1 MIVNTYNGFIRLVPM
16 PELAKALWTPTD
28 ERVAQSRMNQFAKKV
43 GKSDDL
49 YAWSIAQ
56 TGEFWSQVWDEC
68 GVIGHKGDRVFV
80 RNNAAAPIST
90 ARFFPDAQLSIVENF
105 LRKSGTSDGASE
117 ALVSIDENGFR
128 KSRSWNELALR
139 VAAIASAL
147 RQLGVIPGDRVA
159 AWLPNSIEA
168 VEVMLG
174 AASIGAVF
182 SSASPDF
189 GANGVT
195 DRFGQIEPK
204 VLVAVDGYR
213 YNGKDFD
220 CLERLVQIRDGL
232 PTLAATV
239 LVSNVSV
246 SEYTR
251 EGLLDYESFVSS
263 GMSSPVAPQRFD
275 FDHPWYVLY
284 SSGTTG
290 VPKCIV
296 HRTGGVLIQHM
307 KEHQLHCD
315 LGEDDRV
322 MYFTT
327 TGWMMWNWL
336 VSVLASGST
345 AVLFDGAPTAPN
357 TARLFDIVDSEK
369 LTLLGVSAKY
379 IDSVRK
385 AGIEPRTSHNLQSL
399 HTICSTG
406 SPLSPEGF
414 DWVYT
419 SVKQDVHLSSIS
431 GGTDLCACFVG
442 GDPTRPVYRG
452 EIQGPMLG
460 MASDAVSVLVSDEN
474 GEHRSLIDQPGVAGE
489 LVCRQAFP
497 STPLGFWNDGRDG
510 APDPMQPGPKYLSAY
525 FERIPGMWAQ
535 GDFASW
541 TQHHGMVIHG
551 RSDTTLN
558 PGGVRIGT
566 AEITRVVEQHPGVL
580 ESLVF
585 GQEIDNDV
593 RIVLLVRLAE
603 GDTLTDE
610 LVNDIKSR
618 IRAACTPRHVPALV
632 VQVSDLPRT
641 RSNKLVELA
650 LADAVNG
657 RPVRNSEAIANP
669 ECIWQIVELLK
680 SQR

>member
-1 MIVNTYNGFIRLVPM
+1 MHQ
-16 PELAKALWTPTD
+16 LAKRLGH
-28 ERVAQSRMNQFAKKV
+28 ENE
-43 GKSDDL
+43 L
-49 YAWSIAQ
+49 YEWSISHPEA
-56 TGEFWSQVWDEC
+56 FWSEVWDEC
-68 GVIGHKGDRVFV
+68 GVIGVKGDRAFV
-80 RNNAAAPIST
+80 AAQSGAPMST
-90 ARFFPDAQLSIVENF
+90 ARFFPDASLSVVENF
-105 LRKSGTSDGASE
+105 LQLSGSGE
-117 ALVSIDENGFR
+117 ALVAIDEAGNR
-128 KSRSWNELALR
+128 RSRSWDDLRQR
-139 VAAIASAL
+139 VASIASAL
-147 RQLGVIPGDRVA
+147 QQCGVVAGDRVV

-174 AASIGAVF
+174 AASLGAVF

-189 GANGVT
+189 GVNGVL

-220 CLERLVQIRDGL
+220 CLQRLAEIRSGL
-232 PTLAATV
+232 PTVVATV

-246 SEYTR
+246 GEHNRSGYV
-251 EGLLDYESFVSS
+251 DYEAFVES
-263 GMSSPVAPQRFD
+263 GTATPVAPKRFA

-307 KEHQLHCD
+307 KEHQLQCNIRV
-315 LGEDDRV
+315 GDRV

-336 VSVLASGST
+336 VSVLASGAT
-345 AVLFDGAPTAPN
+345 AILFDGAPTSPQMD
-357 TARLFDIVDSEK
+357 RLFDLVDQENI
-369 LTLLGVSAKY
+369 TLLGVSAKY

-385 AGIEPRTSHNLQSL
+385 AQLNPRHSHQLRSL
-399 HTICSTG
+399 RTICSTG
-406 SPLSPEGF
+406 SPLSPDGF
-414 DWVYT
+414 SWVYEA
-419 SVKQDVHLSSIS
+419 VKSDVHLASIS

-442 GDPTRPVYRG
+442 GDPTKPVYRG

-460 MASDAVSVLVSDEN
+460 MASDAVDDDY
-474 GEHRSLIDQPGVAGE
+474 RSLRDRPSVAGE
-489 LVCRQAFP
+489 LVCRQPFP
-497 STPLGFWNDGRDG
+497 SMPLGFWNDG
-510 APDPMQPGPKYLSAY
+510 APGQPNPMHPGPKYLSAY
-525 FERIPGMWAQ
+525 FERVPGMWAQ

-541 TQHHGMVIHG
+541 TTQHGLVIHG

-566 AEITRVVEQHPGVL
+566 GEIYRVVEQHPDVV

-585 GQEIDNDV
+585 GQEHDNDV
-593 RIVLLVRLAE
+593 RIVLLVRLLNDKVLDE
-603 GDTLTDE
+603 TLIAD
-610 LVNDIKSR
+610 LKQR
-618 IRAACTPRHVPALV
+618 IRTTCTPRHVPALV
-632 VQVSDLPRT
+632 VQVDDLPRT

-657 RPVRNSEAIANP
+657 RPVRNVEAIANP
-669 ECIWQIVELLK
+669 ECIDRIVETLN
-680 SQR
+680 SSR

>member
-1 MIVNTYNGFIRLVPM
+1 M

-28 ERVAQSRMNQFAKKV
+28 ERVAQSRMSQFAKKV

-442 GDPTRPVYRG
+442 GDPTRPVHRG

-460 MASDAVSVLVSDEN
+460 MASDAVGDLVSDEN

-603 GDTLTDE
+603 GDTLTDD

>member
-1 MIVNTYNGFIRLVPM
+1 MYRFARQVDH
-16 PELAKALWTPTD
+16 ETD
-28 ERVAQSRMNQFAKKV
+28 LFEWSVSQPDAFW
-43 GKSDDL
+43 KS
-49 YAWSIAQ
+49 
-56 TGEFWSQVWDEC
+56 VWNEC
-68 GVIGHKGDRVFV
+68 GVVGDMGGRAFV
-80 RNNAAAPIST
+80 PAATGAGMST
-90 ARFFPDAQLSIVENF
+90 ARFFPDASLSVVENF
-105 LRKSGTSDGASE
+105 LQRSGTDE
-117 ALVSIDENGFR
+117 ALVAINEAGNR
-128 KSRSWNELALR
+128 HSRTWDDLRRR

-147 RQLGVIPGDRVA
+147 EQYGVVAGDRVV
-159 AWLPNSIEA
+159 AWLPNAIEV

-174 AASIGAVF
+174 AASLGAVF

-189 GANGVT
+189 GVNGVL

-220 CLERLVQIRDGL
+220 CLQRLAEIRSGL
-232 PTLAATV
+232 PTVVATI

-246 SEYTR
+246 GEHDRTSYV
-251 EGLLDYESFVSS
+251 DYETFVAS
-263 GMSSPVAPQRFD
+263 GAATPVAPKRFA

-307 KEHQLHCD
+307 KEHQLQCNIRV
-315 LGEDDRV
+315 GDRV

-336 VSVLASGST
+336 VSVLASGAT
-345 AVLFDGAPTAPN
+345 AILFDGAPTSPSMD
-357 TARLFDIVDSEK
+357 RLFDLVDQENI
-369 LTLLGVSAKY
+369 TLLGVSAKY

-385 AGIEPRTSHNLQSL
+385 AQLNPRRSHQLQSL
-399 HTICSTG
+399 RTICSTG
-406 SPLSPEGF
+406 SPLSPDGF
-414 DWVYT
+414 SWVYEA
-419 SVKQDVHLSSIS
+419 VKSDVHLASIS

-442 GDPTRPVYRG
+442 GDPTKPVYRG

-460 MASDAVSVLVSDEN
+460 MASDAVDDDY
-474 GEHRSLIDQPGVAGE
+474 RSLRDRPSVAGE
-489 LVCRQAFP
+489 LVCRQPFP
-497 STPLGFWNDGRDG
+497 SMPLGFWNDG
-510 APDPMQPGPKYLSAY
+510 APGQPNPMHPGPKYLSAY
-525 FERIPGMWAQ
+525 FERVPGMWAQ

-541 TQHHGMVIHG
+541 TTQHGLVIHG

-566 AEITRVVEQHPGVL
+566 GEIYRVVEQHPDVV

-585 GQEIDNDV
+585 GQEHDNDV
-593 RIVLLVRLAE
+593 RIVLLVRLLNDKVLDE
-603 GDTLTDE
+603 TLIAD
-610 LVNDIKSR
+610 LKQR
-618 IRAACTPRHVPALV
+618 IRTTCTPRHVPALV
-632 VQVSDLPRT
+632 VQVDDLPRT

-657 RPVRNSEAIANP
+657 RPVRNAEAIANP
-669 ECIWQIVELLK
+669 ECIDRIVETLN
-680 SQR
+680 SSR

>member
-1 MIVNTYNGFIRLVPM
+1 VTESLGNPM
-16 PELAKALWTPTD
+16 LWQPSPEERQSSAMHQLAKRLGH
-28 ERVAQSRMNQFAKKV
+28 ENK
-43 GKSDDL
+43 L
-49 YAWSIAQ
+49 YVWSISHPEA
-56 TGEFWSQVWDEC
+56 FWSEVWDEC
-68 GVIGHKGDRVFV
+68 GVIGVKGDRAFV
-80 RNNAAAPIST
+80 AAQSGAPMST
-90 ARFFPDAQLSIVENF
+90 ARFFPDASLSVVENF
-105 LRKSGTSDGASE
+105 LQLSGSGE
-117 ALVSIDENGFR
+117 ALVAIDEAGNR
-128 KSRSWNELALR
+128 RSRSWDDLRQR
-139 VAAIASAL
+139 VASIASAL
-147 RQLGVIPGDRVA
+147 QQCGVVAGDRVV

-174 AASIGAVF
+174 AASLGAVF

-189 GANGVT
+189 GVNGVL

-220 CLERLVQIRDGL
+220 CLQRLAEIRSGL
-232 PTLAATV
+232 PTVVATV

-246 SEYTR
+246 GEHNRSGYV
-251 EGLLDYESFVSS
+251 DYETFVES
-263 GMSSPVAPQRFD
+263 GAATPVAPKRFA

-307 KEHQLHCD
+307 KEHQLQCNIRV
-315 LGEDDRV
+315 GDRV

-336 VSVLASGST
+336 VSVLASGAT
-345 AVLFDGAPTAPN
+345 AILFDGAPTSPSMD
-357 TARLFDIVDSEK
+357 RLFDLVDQENI
-369 LTLLGVSAKY
+369 TLLGVSAKY

-385 AGIEPRTSHNLQSL
+385 AELNPRHSHQLRSL
-399 HTICSTG
+399 RTICSTG
-406 SPLSPEGF
+406 SPLSPDGF
-414 DWVYT
+414 SWVYEA
-419 SVKQDVHLSSIS
+419 VKSDVHLASIS

-442 GDPTRPVYRG
+442 GDPTKPVYRG

-460 MASDAVSVLVSDEN
+460 MASDAVDDDY
-474 GEHRSLIDQPGVAGE
+474 RSLRDRPSVAGE
-489 LVCRQAFP
+489 LVCRQPFP
-497 STPLGFWNDGRDG
+497 SMPLGFWNDG
-510 APDPMQPGPKYLSAY
+510 APGQPNPMHPGPKYLSAY
-525 FERIPGMWAQ
+525 FERVPGMWAQ

-541 TQHHGMVIHG
+541 TTQHGLVIHG

-566 AEITRVVEQHPGVL
+566 GEIYRVVEQHPDVV

-585 GQEIDNDV
+585 GQEHDNDV
-593 RIVLLVRLAE
+593 RIVLLVRLMN
-603 GDTLTDE
+603 DKVLDE
-610 LVNDIKSR
+610 KLIADLKQR
-618 IRAACTPRHVPALV
+618 IRTTCTPRHVPALV
-632 VQVSDLPRT
+632 VQVDDLPRT

-657 RPVRNSEAIANP
+657 RPVRNAEAIANP
-669 ECIWQIVELLK
+669 ECIDRIVETLN
-680 SQR
+680 SSR

>member
-1 MIVNTYNGFIRLVPM
+1 M
-16 PELAKALWTPTD
+16 PEIAKALWTPTN
-28 ERVAQSRMNQFAKKV
+28 ERIAQSRMNRFARRV
-43 GKSDDL
+43 NRSIDL
-49 YAWSIAQ
+49 HAWSVAQ
-56 TGEFWSQVWDEC
+56 PSEFWSEVWDEC
-68 GVIGHKGDRVFV
+68 AMVGTKGDRIFV
-80 RNNAAAPIST
+80 PNDAGSPISM
-90 ARFFPDAQLSIVENF
+90 AKFFPDAQLSVVENF
-105 LRKSGTSDGASE
+105 LRKSGTEQGIGE
-117 ALVSIDENGFR
+117 ALVAIDESG
-128 KSRSWNELALR
+128 SRRGRTWNDLALR
-139 VAAIASAL
+139 VAAIAGSL
-147 RQLGVIPGDRVA
+147 EQLGVVAGDRVA

-174 AASIGAVF
+174 AASLGAVF

-195 DRFGQIEPK
+195 DRFSQIEPK
-204 VLVAVDGYR
+204 ILVAADGYR

-220 CLERLVQIRDGL
+220 CLERLTQIRAGL
-232 PTLAATV
+232 PTLAATI
-239 LVSNVSV
+239 LVSNVNIGKHS
-246 SEYTR
+246 R
-251 EGLLDYESFVSS
+251 DGLLDYESFVSN
-263 GMSSPVAPQRFD
+263 GMASPVAPRRFG

-307 KEHQLHCD
+307 KEHQLHCN
-315 LGEDDRV
+315 LGKNDRV

-345 AVLFDGAPTAPN
+345 AVLFDGAPTMPN
-357 TARLFDIVDSEK
+357 TERLFDIVDSEK
-369 LTLLGVSAKY
+369 ITLLGVSAKY

-385 AGIEPRTSHNLQSL
+385 AGIEPRTSHNLHSL
-399 HTICSTG
+399 QTICSTG

-414 DWVYT
+414 DWVYS
-419 SVKQDVHLSSIS
+419 SVKHDVHLASVS

-442 GDPTRPVYRG
+442 GDPTRPVYSG

-460 MASDAVSVLVSDEN
+460 MASDAVDDESN
-474 GEHRSLIDQPGVAGE
+474 SLIDQPGVAGE
-489 LVCRQAFP
+489 LVCRQPFP

-541 TQHHGMVIHG
+541 TQHHGIVIHG

-566 AEITRVVEQHPGVL
+566 AEITRVVEQHPSVL

-593 RIVLLVRLAE
+593 RIVLLVRLAQ
-603 GDTLTDE
+603 GVTLNDE
-610 LVNDIKSR
+610 LIGDIKSR
-618 IRAACTPRHVPALV
+618 IRVACTPRHVPSLV
-632 VQVSDLPRT
+632 VEVSDLPRT

-650 LADAVNG
+650 VADAVNG

-669 ECIWQIVELLK
+669 ECIWQIVETLK